1 MTSQGPVLVVLPP
14 QAAERAGHDNLL
26 AQGLMEDVCAE
37 LTRFSTLRVISWMSG
52 AAVAHLSDRELRERL
67 DATHVLR
74 SRVGKAGEGLRVTA
88 TLVECAGSTQ
98 VWSEPLEIS
107 NDDPIEIRDEVV
119 GRIAA
124 TLAARLEQT
133 TLAEARRKSPE
144 ALATYELVLRGLA
157 LLRRG
162 APQADN
168 EARGLFRRAL
178 EADPNHARAYAGLSL
193 SYFNE
198 WSCQFWDR
206 FQEHGRLAYQHAHRA
221 LELDDGDAMLHVVI
235 GRIHLYHRRFEQASW
250 YFDRALALCPNDA
263 ENLIQLSLCQAYL
276 GRPATGMDLAQKAM
290 RLNPYHPNHYY
301 AYAALS
307 YFLDRQFEQALA
319 IAGKAGEAPI
329 FDIPAFTAVALAWL
343 GRIDEA
349 RGYMAAYHSAF
360 RELITFGREPEPGE
374 PARWLLEVNPFR
386 RAGDVE
392 MILEG
397 LRLLGEAGVQA
408 SQSGRGTPAD
418 DEHSQQATLARQG
431 AAWVVAFAGRSAVLP
446 DLKGVH
452 DIRRLLERPGEEIH
466 CVDLAGRG
474 ADADQGDS
482 VLDDRARH
490 ELHTRIRD
498 LQEELAEAEDH
509 QDLGRAE
516 RARAELDQLVD
527 TLSLALDLRGRS
539 RRLGSLT
546 ERARTTVT
554 WRIRHAVK
562 KIRTEHEPLGR
573 HLANSL
579 RTGTF
584 CSYQPERPGHWQ
596 FKDERRAAAPLTG
609 L

>member
-14 QAAERAGHDNLL
+14 QAADRTAHDSLL
-26 AQGLMEDVCAE
+26 AQGLMEDVCGA
-37 LTRFSTLRVISWMSG
+37 LTRFSTLRVVSWMSG
-52 AAVAHLSDRELRERL
+52 AAVAHLPDRELRERL

-74 SRVGKAGEGLRVTA
+74 SRVGKAGERLRVTA
-88 TLVECAGSTQ
+88 ALVECAGSIQ
-98 VWSEPLEIS
+98 LWSEPLEIS
-107 NDDPIEIRDEVV
+107 ADDPLEVRDEVV
-119 GRIAA
+119 SRIAA

-133 TLAEARRKSPE
+133 ALAEARRKAPE
-144 ALATYELVLRGLA
+144 TLATYELVIRGLA

-162 APQADN
+162 TPQADD
-168 EARGLFRRAL
+168 EARALFRQAL
-178 EADPNHARAYAGLSL
+178 ELDPNHARAYAGLSL

-198 WSCQFWDR
+198 WSCQFWNQ
-206 FQEHGRLAYQHAHRA
+206 FQEHGRLAYQYAHRA
-221 LELDDGDAMLHVVI
+221 LELDDLDAMLHVVI

-250 YFDRALALCPNDA
+250 YFDRALTLCPNDA
-263 ENLIQLSLCQAYL
+263 ENLIQLSMCQAYL
-276 GRPATGMDLAQKAM
+276 GRPATGMDLAHKAM

-307 YFLDRQFEQALA
+307 YFTDRQFERALA
-319 IAGKAGEAPI
+319 IAGQAGEALI
-329 FDIPAFTAVALAWL
+329 VDIPAFTAVALAWL

-349 RGYMAAYHSAF
+349 RGHMAAYHSKF

-374 PARWLLEVNPFR
+374 PVGWLLDVNPFR
-386 RAGDVE
+386 RAEDVDLV
-392 MILEG
+392 LEG
-397 LRLLGEAGVQA
+397 LRLLGESGVPSDRAGPVMHVSEER
-408 SQSGRGTPAD
+408 SQP
-418 DEHSQQATLARQG
+418 ATLSRQG
-431 AAWVVAFAGRSAVLP
+431 AGWVVAFAGRRTVLP
-446 DLKGVH
+446 DLKGIR
-452 DIRRLLERPGEEIH
+452 DIRRLLDQPGEEIH
-466 CVDLAGRG
+466 CLDLAGRG

-490 ELHTRIRD
+490 ELHARIRD

-527 TLSLALDLRGRS
+527 TLSRALDLRGRP

-554 WRIRHAVK
+554 WRIRHAVR
-562 KIRTEHEPLGR
+562 KIRAEHELLGR

-584 CSYQPERPGHWQ
+584 CSYQPERPTHWQ
-596 FKDERRAAAPLTG
+596 FKDERRAVAAPR
-609 L
+609 